1 MVDGVW
7 LLFKIAG
14 IGFVV
19 MVLATMLKQAGK
31 DEQGQMVT
39 LVGVLLV
46 LMMVVRLLSNL
57 FHTLQ
62 TVFNLN

>member
-1 MVDGVW
+1 MDVA

-14 IGFVV
+14 VGIIVAV
-19 MVLATMLKQAGK
+19 MATVLKQAGK

-46 LMMVVRLLSNL
+46 LMMVVSLLGKFFSLVRATFL
-57 FHTLQ
+57 FS
-62 TVFNLN
+62 

>member
-1 MVDGVW
+1 MDVQ

-14 IGFVV
+14 VGIIVAV
-19 MVLATMLKQAGK
+19 MATVLKQAGK

-46 LMMVVRLLSNL
+46 LMMVVSLLGKFFSL
-57 FHTLQ
+57 VRSTFGMH
-62 TVFNLN
+62 

>member
-1 MVDGVW
+1 MDVA

-14 IGFVV
+14 VGIIVAV
-19 MVLATMLKQAGK
+19 MATVLKQAGK

-46 LMMVVRLLSNL
+46 LMMVVSLLGKFFSL
-57 FHTLQ
+57 VRSTFMFQ
-62 TVFNLN
+62 

>member
-1 MVDGVW
+1 MDVQ

-14 IGFVV
+14 VGIIVAV
-19 MVLATMLKQAGK
+19 MATVLKQAGK

-46 LMMVVRLLSNL
+46 LMMVVTLLGKFFSLVRTTFGMN
-57 FHTLQ
+57 
-62 TVFNLN
+62 

>member
-1 MVDGVW
+1 VDTN

-14 IGFVV
+14 VGIIVSI
-19 MVLATMLKQAGK
+19 LATVLKQAGK

-46 LMMVVRLLSNL
+46 LMMVATLLNKLMAVVRTL
-57 FHTLQ
+57 FMGG
-62 TVFNLN
+62 

>member
-1 MVDGVW
+1 VDVS

-14 IGFVV
+14 VGIVV
-19 MVLATMLKQAGK
+19 AVMATVLKQAGK

-46 LMMVVRLLSNL
+46 MMMVVTLLGKFFSL
-57 FHTLQ
+57 VQYTFG
-62 TVFNLN
+62 VR

>member
-1 MVDGVW
+1 MDVS

-14 IGFVV
+14 VGIIVAV
-19 MVLATMLKQAGK
+19 MATVLKQAGK

-46 LMMVVRLLSNL
+46 LMMVVSLLGKFFSLVRTTFL
-57 FHTLQ
+57 FY
-62 TVFNLN
+62 

>member
-1 MVDGVW
+1 VDVS

-14 IGFVV
+14 VGIVV
-19 MVLATMLKQAGK
+19 AVMATVLKQAGK

-46 LMMVVRLLSNL
+46 MMMVVTLLGK
-57 FHTLQ
+57 F
-62 TVFNLN
+62 FNLVQYTFGVR

>member
-1 MVDGVW
+1 MDVS

-14 IGFVV
+14 VGIIVAV
-19 MVLATMLKQAGK
+19 MATVLKQAGK

-46 LMMVVRLLSNL
+46 LMMVVTLLGK
-57 FHTLQ
+57 F
-62 TVFNLN
+62 FNLVKFTFMLQ

>member
-1 MVDGVW
+1 LDVA

-14 IGFVV
+14 VGIIVAV
-19 MVLATMLKQAGK
+19 MATVLKQAGK

-46 LMMVVRLLSNL
+46 LMMVVSLLGKFFSL
-57 FHTLQ
+57 VRSTFMFQ
-62 TVFNLN
+62 

>member
-1 MVDGVW
+1 VDVS

-14 IGFVV
+14 VGIVV
-19 MVLATMLKQAGK
+19 AVMATVLKQAGK

-46 LMMVVRLLSNL
+46 MMMVV
-57 FHTLQ
+57 TLMGKF
-62 TVFNLN
+62 FNLVQYTFGVR